1 MFISTETFAHDGVRD
16 IQTDD
21 FHNIS
26 LNSHFFLSFF
36 LFSSFLFF
44 SAVVFPLLTPKNFA
58 IQAFE
63 NQTWIMKRI

>member
-44 SAVVFPLLTPKNFA
+44 STVFFPFWPL
-58 IQAFE
+58 
-63 NQTWIMKRI
+63 RISPYKLLKIKPEL